1 MRYLGIMFMTVIL
14 TVVACGE
21 QDPDSVIIVGPDGRP
36 IDAGCD
42 ACK

>member
-1 MRYLGIMFMTVIL
+1 MTVIL
-14 TVVACGE
+14 TVTGCGE
-21 QDPDSVIIVGPDGRP
+21 QDTDSVIFVGPDGRP